1 MGRMWFLIVVLALF
15 ALSGCGNG
23 NVPLSTPSPAPPSIT
38 EAHPTCGSPG
48 ETVVIKGTGFADTQG
63 GSVVTF
69 NGVPAVVTSWSNT
82 QITVLVPVTTT
93 GDIVVTVNGVSS
105 NGVRFTIPCGMEMGE
120 QFQAL

>member
-1 MGRMWFLIVVLALF
+1 M
-15 ALSGCGNG
+15 
-23 NVPLSTPSPAPPSIT
+23 
-38 EAHPTCGSPG
+38 
-48 ETVVIKGTGFADTQG
+48 VIKGTGFADTQG

-69 NGVPAVVTSWSNT
+69 NGVPVVVTSWSNT

-105 NGVRFTIPCGMEMGE
+105 NGVRFTIPCGMMMGE